1 MRGLR
6 GSRGFVRRSTVRC
19 GAVVVATFAFVAPSF
34 ARVEDEFDVRA
45 HFTKRE
51 ELVPMRDGVH
61 LFTVIYEPKDTST
74 PAPILMNRTPYGV
87 GPYGAE
93 EFKTTLG
100 PSKLFSDKH
109 YVFVHQDVRGRCM
122 SEGTFVNM
130 TPHRPNKADR
140 SVIDESSDTYDTIEW
155 LLKNVPNHNGRVGMW
170 GISYPGFYAAAG
182 MIDAHP
188 ALKAV
193 SPQAPI
199 ADWWFDDFHHHGAF
213 FIAHAFNFLVSFGQ
227 PRPEPTTERGP
238 KFDHHTKD
246 GYQFFLDLGPLSRAE
261 ELYMRGNVAF
271 WRDLAEHPNYDDFWA
286 ERNLLPHLRRVA
298 PAVMTVGGWFD
309 AEDLYGPLQIYRVV
323 ERENPGI
330 DNVLVMGPWRHGG
343 WARGDGDRLGHAA
356 FGAPTSVHYRETLEL
371 PFFESHLRGD
381 GSLELPEATVFDT
394 GTNAW
399 RTFTTWPPE
408 STAQRSFFLSANA
421 MLGVQ
426 PPTAADAADA
436 FVSDPN
442 KPVPVSEEV
451 SIGMPPE
458 YMTADQRFAARRPD
472 VLTWSTPVLD
482 EDVTILGPL
491 LADLAVS
498 TTGQDADWIVKL
510 VDVFPG
516 EIEAERAALS
526 DDARW
531 SNYHMLVRSETFRGR
546 FRESYAKPKPF
557 VPGEVARV
565 AVPLQD
571 VCHTFKRGHRIQIQ
585 VHSTWL
591 PLIDRNPQSWV
602 DNIWN
607 AKAED
612 FIPATHRVHRS
623 KAHASSVSFQI
634 LQAGE

>member
-1 MRGLR
+1 MRGSL
-6 GSRGFVRRSTVRC
+6 RC
-19 GAVVVATFAFVAPSF
+19 GATFVVALVFAACAS
-34 ARVEDEFDVRA
+34 ARVEDEFDLRA

-51 ELVPMRDGVH
+51 ELVPMRDGVK

-100 PSKLFSDKH
+100 PSKLFHDKH

-130 TPHRPNKADR
+130 TPHRANKTDPT
-140 SVIDESSDTYDTIEW
+140 VVDESSDAYDTIEW
-155 LLKNVPNHNGRVGMW
+155 LLKNVQNHNGRVGMW

-238 KFDHHTKD
+238 KFEHRTKD
-246 GYQFFLDLGPLSRAE
+246 GYQFFLDLGPLARAE
-261 ELYMRGNVAF
+261 ELHMRGNVAF
-271 WRDLAEHPNYDDFWA
+271 WRDLAEHPNYDAFWA
-286 ERNLLPHLRRVA
+286 ERNLLPHLHRVA
-298 PAVMTVGGWFD
+298 PAVMTVGGLFD
-309 AEDLYGPLQIYRVV
+309 AEDLYGPLQIYRTV
-323 ERENPGI
+323 ERENPTV

-343 WARGDGDRLGHAA
+343 WARGDGDQLGHAR
-356 FGAPTSVHYRETLEL
+356 FGAPTSVYYRETLEL

-381 GSLELPEATVFDT
+381 GSIELPEATVFDT

-408 STAQRSFFLSANA
+408 STAQRAYFMSENA

-426 PPTAADAADA
+426 PPTAPDAADA
-436 FVSDPN
+436 FVSDPA
-442 KPVPVSEEV
+442 KPVPLSEEV
-451 SIGMPPE
+451 SIGMSPE

-472 VLTWSTPVLD
+472 VLTWSTPILD

-491 LADLAVS
+491 LADLVVS

-516 EIEAERAALS
+516 EIEPERTAIV

-546 FRESYAKPKPF
+546 FRDSYAKPKPF
-557 VPGEVARV
+557 VPGEVTRV

-571 VCHTFKRGHRIQIQ
+571 VCHTFKRGHRIQVQ
-585 VHSTWL
+585 VQSTWL

-607 AKAED
+607 AREQD
-612 FIPATHRVHRS
+612 FIAATHRVHRS
-623 KAHASSVSFQI
+623 KSHASSLSFQI
-634 LQAGE
+634 LQSGE